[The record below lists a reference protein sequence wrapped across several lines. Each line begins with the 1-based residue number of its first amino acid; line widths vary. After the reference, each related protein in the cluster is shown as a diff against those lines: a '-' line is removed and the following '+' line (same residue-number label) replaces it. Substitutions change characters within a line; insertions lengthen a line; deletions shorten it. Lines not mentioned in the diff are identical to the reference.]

1 MFNGD
6 VSKSS
11 DFRNNLLYVVLGIVI
26 SSFVAGIMAVTW
38 LDSRYVKPADLKEK
52 IDVIIPS
59 PTKPSIRDFSTTGTN
74 IVEKDSKVDK
84 RFYDDSDCQLGAV
97 TAAHIGNYSE
107 KSKAQPA
114 ICFCANGDAH
124 GVKQGW
130 FCID

>member
-84 RFYDDSDCQLGAV
+84 RF
-97 TAAHIGNYSE
+97 IGNYSE